1 MPMAIRFHQTG
12 GAISDQTLSA
22 EARAELI
29 ARSESLYQKADEV
42 EPDKRYI
49 YSSRPTIREAN
60 TARLGAWLSLLS
72 KSEKEVPYKPTEIEA
87 ERHPEDPNNGAAIGR
102 LDSKWGQCMHASERL

>member
-42 EPDKRYI
+42 EPDKRYM

-60 TARLGAWLSLLS
+60 TARLGAWLLKHVRLVPAPELLTAFLPAPPTSL
-72 KSEKEVPYKPTEIEA
+72 T
-87 ERHPEDPNNGAAIGR
+87 RTF
-102 LDSKWGQCMHASERL
+102 